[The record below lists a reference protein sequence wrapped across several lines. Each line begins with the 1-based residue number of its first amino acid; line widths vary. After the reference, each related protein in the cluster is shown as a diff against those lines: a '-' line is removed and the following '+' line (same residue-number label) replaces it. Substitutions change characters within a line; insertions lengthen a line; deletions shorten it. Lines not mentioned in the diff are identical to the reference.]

1 MPLASRPS
9 GAFLLFRKELALNFS
24 YLQEQVNELQA
35 KTEKVVKDFVAFG
48 NNLLSGISYYETI
61 AEKMCN
67 KTKVEFLK
75 QLNETECSI
84 VKFIKELQLTAS

>member
-1 MPLASRPS
+1 
-9 GAFLLFRKELALNFS
+9 
-24 YLQEQVNELQA
+24 
-35 KTEKVVKDFVAFG
+35 VAFG

-84 VKFIKELQLTAS
+84 VKFMKELQLTAS